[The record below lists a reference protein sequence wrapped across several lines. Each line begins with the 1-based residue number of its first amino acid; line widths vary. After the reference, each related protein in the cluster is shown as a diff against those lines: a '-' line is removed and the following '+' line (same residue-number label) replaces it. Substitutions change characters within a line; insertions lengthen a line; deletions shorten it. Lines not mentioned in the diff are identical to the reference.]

1 MLSSSLSGLER
12 VMYPVPLRQWRRGII
27 CSLIT
32 ITFVTPQFL
41 SASDLPATAPIFE
54 VASIKADKSG
64 DGIHI
69 MSRMMNS
76 PNDGRFY
83 ATNVTLKMLLRTA
96 YGIQDSQ
103 IAEAPSWIDSE
114 RYDIEAKA
122 DSTVNEELKKLSP
135 DQAKPIKQHMLQAL
149 LADRFK
155 LALSRTTKDLPVYAL
170 VVAKNGP
177 KLQQSKE
184 VSPPPNEPNAPKT
197 PESFK
202 GGHMMRMGNGE
213 LNAQQVPMAFLVQFL
228 AQELGRP
235 VLDKTGLT
243 GSYNFTLQWTPEEG
257 HDRMPGGMA
266 GGRPG
271 PENGSQP
278 EPSGPSIFT
287 AVQEQLG
294 LKLESQKGPVEVLA
308 IQHVERPS
316 EN

>member
-1 MLSSSLSGLER
+1 MSKIAISEPGIVTNSISQSRWMRRMVFLLIACTLSTSQLTLAADLSTAT
-12 VMYPVPLRQWRRGII
+12 PV
-27 CSLIT
+27 
-32 ITFVTPQFL
+32 
-41 SASDLPATAPIFE
+41 FE
-54 VASIKADKSG
+54 VASIKVDKSG
-64 DGIHI
+64 DGIHM
-69 MSRMMNS
+69 MSRIMNS

-83 ATNVTLKMLLRTA
+83 ATNVTLKMLLRAA

-103 IAEAPSWIDSE
+103 ISDAPSWIDSE
-114 RYDIEAKA
+114 RYDVEAKA
-122 DSTVNEELKKLSP
+122 DSSVNDELRKLSP
-135 DQAKPIKQHMLQAL
+135 DQAKAIKQRMIQAL

-155 LALSRTTKDLPVYAL
+155 LALSRTTKELPVYAL
-170 VVAKNGP
+170 VIAKNGP

-184 VSPPPNEPNAPKT
+184 TSPSPEEPNAPKT
-197 PESFK
+197 PGSFK

-228 AQELGRP
+228 AQELGKP
-235 VLDKTGLT
+235 IIDKTGLA

-257 HDRMPGGMA
+257 HDRMPGGMP

-271 PENGSQP
+271 PENATQP